1 MTIPICSLLPN
12 SFDFAVYEMGGWVGM
27 VWWGGVAGIV
37 LPVWGVCRDFAVVGG
52 KNFLTETFSA
62 AGFYIIIQGCARASS

>member
-27 VWWGGVAGIV
+27 VGGGGRWDCIAGV
-37 LPVWGVCRDFAVVGG
+37 GSLP
-52 KNFLTETFSA
+52 
-62 AGFYIIIQGCARASS
+62 